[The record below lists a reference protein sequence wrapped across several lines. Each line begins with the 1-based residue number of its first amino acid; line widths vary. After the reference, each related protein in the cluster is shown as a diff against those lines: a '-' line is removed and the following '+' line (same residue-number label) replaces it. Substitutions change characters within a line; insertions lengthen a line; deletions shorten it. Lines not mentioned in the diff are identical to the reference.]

1 VCPKLGMTNKRMV
14 ERGGCCKVGGL
25 MVYELNVL
33 YRGDDETPST
43 SGHWDGEEPIVKRPE
58 GVGF

>member
-1 VCPKLGMTNKRMV
+1 MTNKRMV